1 MKTSTNSNSSKPDG
15 TLHATLAA
23 LLLVCAAGMT
33 ALYHGTMGFEV
44 VSTEDGRR
52 LAISRQP
59 LELPAAAIHQPEAG
73 SLARLL
79 ADDGRIAII
88 SFIYST
94 CNAVCSVLGSEYQQM
109 QDQIRKRGLQ
119 RDVRLISISFDPR
132 DTAPVLTAYAQK
144 LHADPALWRMVGV
157 VREDERK
164 ALLDAF
170 GIVVLPAPM
179 GEFQHNA
186 AFHLIDR
193 QGRLAR
199 ITDFENPV
207 QALEHAIDMS
217 RVPATAATS
226 TTGGRL

>member
-1 MKTSTNSNSSKPDG
+1 MKTSTNSNSS
-15 TLHATLAA
+15 TLLPTLAA
-23 LLLVCAAGMT
+23 LLLVCATGAA

-52 LAISRQP
+52 LAISRKP
-59 LELPAAAIHQPEAG
+59 LALPATTVHQPEAG
-73 SLARLL
+73 TLAAMLR
-79 ADDGRIAII
+79 DDGRVAIV
-88 SFIYST
+88 SFIYSS
-94 CNAVCSVLGSEYQQM
+94 CNAVCTVLGSEYQQM
-109 QDQIRKRGLQ
+109 QDEIRKRDLQ

-132 DTAPVLTAYAQK
+132 DTTPVLASYALRQ
-144 LHADPALWRMVGV
+144 HADPAVWRMVGIDKD
-157 VREDERK
+157 DERK

-199 ITDFENPV
+199 ITDYDNPA
-207 QALEHAIDMS
+207 QALEHAVAMA
-217 RVPATAATS
+217 RAAPAG
-226 TTGGRL
+226 GGRL

>member
-1 MKTSTNSNSSKPDG
+1 MKTSRNSSSN
-15 TLHATLAA
+15 TLRPTLAA
-23 LLLVCAAGMT
+23 LLLVCAAGLA
-33 ALYHGTMGFEV
+33 ALHHGTMGFEV

-59 LELPAAAIHQPEAG
+59 LVLPAAAIHQPEAG
-73 SLARLL
+73 SLAHML
-79 ADDGRIAII
+79 ADDGRVAIV
-88 SFIYST
+88 SFIYSS
-94 CNAVCSVLGSEYQQM
+94 CNAICSVLGSDYQQM
-109 QDQIRKRGLQ
+109 QDEIRKRGLQ

-132 DTAPVLTAYAQK
+132 DTAPVLASYAQR

-157 VREDERK
+157 DRDDERK

-199 ITDFENPV
+199 ISDFENPA
-207 QALEHAIDMS
+207 QALEHAVAMA
-217 RVPATAATS
+217 RAPEQP
-226 TTGGRL
+226 

>member
-1 MKTSTNSNSSKPDG
+1 MKISTNSNSSALRP
-15 TLHATLAA
+15 TLAA
-23 LLLVCAAGMT
+23 LLLVCAAGMA

-73 SLARLL
+73 TLARMLR
-79 ADDGRIAII
+79 DDGRIAIVA
-88 SFIYST
+88 FIYSR
-94 CNAVCSVLGSEYQQM
+94 CNAVCSVLGSEYQQL
-109 QDQIRKRGLQ
+109 QDEIRKRGLQ

-132 DTAPVLTAYAQK
+132 DSSPVLASYAQR

-157 VREDERK
+157 GRDDERK
-164 ALLDAF
+164 ALLEAF

-199 ITDFENPV
+199 ITDYDNPA
-207 QALEHAIDMS
+207 QALEHAIAMS
-217 RVPATAATS
+217 RTATASA
-226 TTGGRL
+226 GGRL